1 MKISIAKFD
10 TDFVQDLDI
19 DTEESR
25 DPMKNLIIE
34 ERNKLMVEAVAGR
47 PREGT
52 ALKSWDSDW
61 NADFTQGKGEGR
73 VIFLYGKFV
82 LLLHLTWSAD

>member
-52 ALKSWDSDW
+52 ALK
-61 NADFTQGKGEGR
+61 
-73 VIFLYGKFV
+73 
-82 LLLHLTWSAD
+82 